1 MTAANPVGNLAQKSY
16 RQSYAGKTFVIRNS
30 ISFLY
35 LCIMKIVKL
44 FLLLFIFIVAIA
56 GTSEVSAQC
65 AMCTLNAEN
74 STQNGNTEGNGLN
87 SGILYLLAAPY
98 IAVAAVGFI
107 WFKKYKRK
115 NIPVHMKGGKI
126 NLN

>member
-1 MTAANPVGNLAQKSY
+1 MKPIKIFLVLFMFL
-16 RQSYAGKTFVIRNS
+16 FV
-30 ISFLY
+30 
-35 LCIMKIVKL
+35 V
-44 FLLLFIFIVAIA
+44 A

-65 AMCTLNAEN
+65 AMCTLNADN

-107 WFKKYKRK
+107 WYKKYNRK
-115 NIPVHMKGGKI
+115 NVSVHMKSGKI

>member
-1 MTAANPVGNLAQKSY
+1 M
-16 RQSYAGKTFVIRNS
+16 KTF
-30 ISFLY
+30 
-35 LCIMKIVKL
+35 KL
-44 FLLLFIFIVAIA
+44 LLLLFIFTFTLA

-65 AMCTLNAEN
+65 AMCTLNADN

-107 WFKKYKRK
+107 WYKKYKRK
-115 NIPVHMKGGKI
+115 NVAVHMKGGKI

>member
-1 MTAANPVGNLAQKSY
+1 MKAIK
-16 RQSYAGKTFVIRNS
+16 
-30 ISFLY
+30 IS
-35 LCIMKIVKL
+35 
-44 FLLLFIFIVAIA
+44 LFIFMFLFVLA
-56 GTSEVSAQC
+56 GTSEVAAQC
-65 AMCTLNAEN
+65 AMCTLNADN

-107 WFKKYKRK
+107 WYKKYKRK
-115 NIPVHMKGGKI
+115 NVSVHMKGGKI